1 MNNYIEY
8 IGFFAGFCSTIS
20 FLPQIIKIWLSKSAK
35 DISLLMYIVLST
47 GQLAWI
53 VYGVLTNALPIIYA
67 NSVTL
72 TLTLIILVLKLIWK
86 D

>member
-1 MNNYIEY
+1 MSNYIEY

-20 FLPQIIKIWLSKSAK
+20 FLPQIVKIWISKSAK
-35 DISLLMYIVLST
+35 DISLMMYIVLST

-53 VYGVLTNALPIIYA
+53 IYGVFTHSLPIMFA

-72 TLTLIILVLKLIWK
+72 VLTLIILFLKIIWK
-86 D
+86 N